1 MSSLPLAFLLMLLV
15 LQASHGFA
23 GLNLCIGRDGHV
35 EIESAD
41 AGCCPGL
48 GQETSDHALIQEQAP
63 CASCIDVSLGN
74 LDSGPMAAAG
84 AGMQKVFLS
93 PPLVLERV
101 SPRASAPASAFDQ
114 EIPPG
119 ISLSAVRSVVLRL

>member
-1 MSSLPLAFLLMLLV
+1 MPLASLLILLF

-35 EIESAD
+35 EIESAV

-48 GQETSDHALIQEQAP
+48 DRKDSDLASIQEQSP

-74 LDSGPMAAAG
+74 LDAGPMTAPG
-84 AGMQKVFLS
+84 ATVQSVFL
-93 PPLVLERV
+93 PPPTVLERV
-101 SPRASAPASAFDQ
+101 SPQVPSPASAIDQ
-114 EIPPG
+114 EAPPG
-119 ISLSAVRSVVLRL
+119 MPLSAVRSIVLRL